1 MVRDGEIINTY
12 DSCSKSI
19 TFSETGDYSVACIV
33 NDDRS
38 SDCEMEIT
46 VEAMT
51 DIPTG
56 TKILI
61 LAFLSLILSA
71 IGMHFY
77 KKKTI

>member
-1 MVRDGEIINTY
+1 MKDGRVINTY
-12 DSCSKSI
+12 DACSQSI

-33 NDDRS
+33 NEERTP
-38 SDCEMEIT
+38 DCEMEIT

-61 LAFLSLILSA
+61 LALLSLMGTAL
-71 IGMHFY
+71 GTHLY
-77 KKKTI
+77 KKRVR